1 MASVANEIYAAPFAI
16 VGSIGVVTQIPNFH
30 RFLEKHDVDAYLFT
44 SGKYKRTVDII
55 GEVTEEGKQKLQEQ
69 LDDIHGAFKD
79 HVALSRAKLKESIE
93 DVVTGEYWLA
103 VQAKELGLVDQI
115 MTSDELLD
123 HLVKDKQND
132 VIEIIQKK
140 DKAHLISQF
149 FTSITANLG
158 LFNRFQQQQFQSN
171 TPTPMA
177 IS

>member
-79 HVALSRAKLKESIE
+79 HVALSRPKLKESIE

-140 DKAHLISQF
+140 DKAHLIS
-149 FTSITANLG
+149 
-158 LFNRFQQQQFQSN
+158 
-171 TPTPMA
+171 
-177 IS
+177 